1 MTHDNNNN
9 EIAIPKEIREFM
21 PDGAHETVLGQRNGA
36 RKQYR
41 YGNLHI
47 REYDDKFLVHTDKV
61 DPRRD
66 PVGHL
71 IVDAPEVLAGLVCA
85 AVSNFV
91 ATEGGDEARKD
102 VSGIEACYICYIRIC
117 RNIWLQKRSRTADSM
132 PALRTPFQVLV
143 KLTPSIISLRRDRR
157 RWG

>member
-91 ATEGGDEARKD
+91 LPKAAMKQEKTSLGSRLAISAISGYAGYMVAKKIKD
-102 VSGIEACYICYIRIC
+102 R
-117 RNIWLQKRSRTADSM
+117 
-132 PALRTPFQVLV
+132 
-143 KLTPSIISLRRDRR
+143 
-157 RWG
+157 